1 MEKLAT
7 PPPLRIQQP
16 HVGWDFDGDYFCI
29 RADRVACLRVDLKR
43 IRWLEELKLVQLF
56 IFFPDRRMDNMTTYK
71 GERMTT
77 NQWIY
82 KAAREVLPANRIAVF
97 GRFEGNLGNPD
108 SPLGL
113 SDLPAKYLELDIRAE
128 PPTYYEF
135 DAEDFMRGP

>member
-1 MEKLAT
+1 
-7 PPPLRIQQP
+7 
-16 HVGWDFDGDYFCI
+16 
-29 RADRVACLRVDLKR
+29 
-43 IRWLEELKLVQLF
+43 
-56 IFFPDRRMDNMTTYK
+56 MTTYK

-97 GRFEGNLGNPD
+97 ERFEGNLGNPD

-113 SDLPAKYLELDIRAE
+113 SDLSAKYLELDIRAE

>member
-1 MEKLAT
+1 
-7 PPPLRIQQP
+7 
-16 HVGWDFDGDYFCI
+16 
-29 RADRVACLRVDLKR
+29 
-43 IRWLEELKLVQLF
+43 
-56 IFFPDRRMDNMTTYK
+56 MTTYK

-82 KAAREVLPANRIAVF
+82 KAAREVLPANRIAVWE
-97 GRFEGNLGNPD
+97 RFQSRLGNPN